1 MKAFFRSVSLASI
14 RKANQNMIDGKRA
27 DVLSLPTSIQQ
38 DILNRRYSADE
49 INSAYAKAIT
59 LFEN

>member
-1 MKAFFRSVSLASI
+1 MMVRSVSLASI
-14 RKANQNMIDGKRA
+14 RKVNQNIIDGKKTDA
-27 DVLSLPTSIQQ
+27 SSLPTSMQQ

-49 INSAYAKAIT
+49 INSAYAKTIT

>member
-14 RKANQNMIDGKRA
+14 RKTNQNMIDEKRA
-27 DVLSLPTSIQQ
+27 DVSSLPISIQQ

-49 INSAYAKAIT
+49 INSAYAKAIKKD
-59 LFEN
+59 

>member
-49 INSAYAKAIT
+49 INSAYVKAI
-59 LFEN
+59 NKGQS

>member
-1 MKAFFRSVSLASI
+1 MMVRSVSLASI
-14 RKANQNMIDGKRA
+14 RKVNQNIIDGKKTDA
-27 DVLSLPTSIQQ
+27 SSLPISIQQ
-38 DILNRRYSADE
+38 DIVNRRYSAHE

>member
-38 DILNRRYSADE
+38 DILNRHYSADE
-49 INSAYAKAIT
+49 INSAYARAISKR
-59 LFEN
+59 EN

>member
-1 MKAFFRSVSLASI
+1 
-14 RKANQNMIDGKRA
+14 MIDGKRA

-49 INSAYAKAIT
+49 INSAYARAISKR
-59 LFEN
+59 EN

>member
-49 INSAYAKAIT
+49 INSGRIQT
-59 LFEN
+59 

>member
-1 MKAFFRSVSLASI
+1 
-14 RKANQNMIDGKRA
+14 MIDGKRA

-49 INSAYAKAIT
+49 INSAYARAISK
-59 LFEN
+59 EKINPPNKINK

>member
-49 INSAYAKAIT
+49 INSAYAKAIKKD
-59 LFEN
+59 